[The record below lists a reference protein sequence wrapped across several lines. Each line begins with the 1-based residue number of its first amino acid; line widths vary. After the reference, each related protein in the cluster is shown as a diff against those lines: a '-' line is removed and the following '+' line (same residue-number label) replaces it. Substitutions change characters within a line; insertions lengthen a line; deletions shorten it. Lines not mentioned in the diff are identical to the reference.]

1 METCKDS
8 LCLKPPNSDTNTL
21 IIIIIIIITRKWSQ
35 NVPDQTPAD
44 SRAQQKTKLLPED
57 YHFILLPFIPKSQSN
72 RADVF
77 GTLLRQT
84 LEDFLLLV
92 WSLRIPSRLPAAWHV
107 DTETKWDKRGAREMQ
122 RRQKGNAGEKPR
134 RWGGKGA
141 EDEMKRTDGRRE
153 RRDVTDERMK

>member
-1 METCKDS
+1 MKTGRKSSLCSQVKTCKAS

-21 IIIIIIIITRKWSQ
+21 IIIIIIIIMRKWSQ

-57 YHFILLPFIPKSQSN
+57 YHFIFLPFIPKSQSN

-92 WSLRIPSRLPAAWHV
+92 WCLRIPSRLPDAWHG

-134 RWGGKGA
+134 R
-141 EDEMKRTDGRRE
+141 
-153 RRDVTDERMK
+153 